1 MPTIY
6 HNQIRSALEAV
17 LEANKITINRLTLQ
31 VEVLSKQMNQIKSK
45 WENLNDKYQNLQ
57 KKLNLK

>member
-6 HNQIRSALEAV
+6 HNQVRSALEAV

-31 VEVLSKQMNQIKSK
+31 VEVLTKQMNQLKTK
-45 WENLNDKYQNLQ
+45 WENLNDKHQTLQ
-57 KKLNLK
+57 KKFNSK